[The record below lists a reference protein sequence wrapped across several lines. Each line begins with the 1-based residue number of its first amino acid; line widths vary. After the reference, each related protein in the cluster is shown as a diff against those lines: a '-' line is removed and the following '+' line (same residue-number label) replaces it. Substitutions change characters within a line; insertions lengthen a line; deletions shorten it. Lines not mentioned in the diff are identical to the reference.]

1 MEKINR
7 DTWSRFRDLFGAK
20 AGILNCRIPLRTARN
35 AVTQLTYPDCA
46 DLDAALAKYDI
57 DNQKIHD
64 LLMMALSN
72 CQEGRN
78 VLATYVYNPDLADKS
93 NPAAHVDDGRGAYLQ
108 LEKNANG
115 GSGTTTATLYMRQL
129 FDLDKSLSIK
139 DKVLAHADAYRRLL
153 LCSYSR
159 CTYEGSSPLPAEH

>member
-20 AGILNCRIPLRTARN
+20 AGILNCRIPLRIARN
-35 AVTQLTYPDCA
+35 AVTQLTYSDCA
-46 DLDAALAKYDI
+46 DVAAALAKYDI

-78 VLATYVYNPDLADKS
+78 VLAAYVYNPDLADKA
-93 NPAAHVDDGRGAYLQ
+93 NPAAHADDGRGTYLQ
-108 LEKNANG
+108 LEK
-115 GSGTTTATLYMRQL
+115 MRMAIRVL
-129 FDLDKSLSIK
+129 LPPPSICDNCLTSTSPSPSRTKSWLTPTPIAVYCSVMNLLVLS
-139 DKVLAHADAYRRLL
+139 LHL
-153 LCSYSR
+153 
-159 CTYEGSSPLPAEH
+159 